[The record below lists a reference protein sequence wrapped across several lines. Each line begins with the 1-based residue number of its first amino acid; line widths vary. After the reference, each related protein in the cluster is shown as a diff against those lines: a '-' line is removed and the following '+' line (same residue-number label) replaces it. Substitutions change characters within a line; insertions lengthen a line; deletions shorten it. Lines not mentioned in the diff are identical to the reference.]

1 MNNSILPFWKPIGT
15 SSSIIA
21 KRVAEKLNC
30 KTSHTGTLDP
40 LAEGVIVVIA
50 GESSANKEKY
60 ISEFKTYEFSLIFG
74 FSTDTHDALGI
85 IEKVNSEEIFLIEE
99 QVKEKLSTFIG
110 SYKQKYPEFSSKK
123 VLGKSLWEYKRLG
136 LSVPEVFIEGTI
148 KEIDVLAFS
157 EISSIN
163 VLNHIKSQINL
174 IKGNFRQEEILK
186 KYSETSFPEKFYE
199 MKVRVCMSR
208 GLYVRGLA
216 RDLSE
221 KLNSNCIILDLVRV
235 KDGEIEKKDCLNVNE
250 YFKEEILKDQNFL
263 FPEFKKL

>member
-40 LAEGVIVVIA
+40 LAEGVVIVIT
-50 GESSANKEKY
+50 GESSANKENF
-60 ISEFKTYEFSLIFG
+60 ISEFKTYEFSFIFG
-74 FSTDTHDALGI
+74 FSTDTHDALGL
-85 IEKVNSEEIFLIEE
+85 IETINSEEIFLTEE
-99 QVKEKLSTFIG
+99 QIKEELNTFIG

-136 LSVPEVFIEGTI
+136 LEVPEVFIDGVI
-148 KEIDVLAFS
+148 KEINVLEFS
-157 EISSIN
+157 KLSSTN
-163 VLNHIKSQINL
+163 VLNHIKQQINL
-174 IKGNFRQEEILK
+174 IKGNFRQEEILE
-186 KYSETSFPEKFYE
+186 KYQESSFPEKFYE
-199 MKVRVCMSR
+199 VKVRVCMSR

-221 KLNSNCIILDLVRV
+221 KLNINCIILDLIRV
-235 KDGEIEKKDCLNVNE
+235 KDGEIEKKDCLDVNE